1 MSVYSPVVAGVA
13 ALAVS
18 DWQSAAKLI
27 EHTLLKPDATRNQ
40 IIALCQEA
48 SRYGFH
54 AVMVN
59 PANVALAAAQLRGTS
74 VKVGTVVGF
83 PLGASLTVTKLVE
96 AENALRQGAHELDMV
111 MNIGALKSGDRIL
124 VQTEMRS
131 LGHLAHSHGGLLKVI
146 LENALL
152 SPEEKILACALAAEA
167 GADFVK
173 TSSGLA
179 DSGATASDIASDA
192 RRGWFG
198 DWGEGGRWHSH
209 CGSPARNGGCRRQS
223 HRYQRQRANHAR
235 NGRPG
240 KLTDADLYGM

>member
-13 ALAVS
+13 ALPVN

-27 EHTLLKPDATRNQ
+27 EHTLLKPDATRTQ
-40 IIALCQEA
+40 IIALCEEA
-48 SRYGFH
+48 SRYAFH

-124 VQTEMRS
+124 VQMEMRS
-131 LGHLAHSHGGLLKVI
+131 LARLAHDHGGLLKVI

-179 DSGATASDIASDA
+179 DSGATASDIALMRGVVGLAIGVKAAGGIRTAAHLLEMVDA
-192 RRGWFG
+192 GANRIGTSASVQIMREMGA
-198 DWGEGGRWHSH
+198 
-209 CGSPARNGGCRRQS
+209 PAES
-223 HRYQRQRANHAR
+223 
-235 NGRPG
+235 
-240 KLTDADLYGM
+240 